1 MNNHQNKTS
10 IALVALLLVGCTAA
24 SMIACGDAAAENPA
38 DDTTAAPDA
47 SNAVTETAVTEDT
60 RVYAELPE
68 ANFEGYD
75 FRVITKGSFNAHWT
89 AMDIFAEAT
98 NGDPINDAVYNRN
111 IAVMDKYNFKITEV
125 TDFENIAS
133 TVGKA
138 VKAGEDAYDM
148 VSAGMNGGVEQMISS
163 KYLLDL
169 NEVPNLDLSKPW
181 YDQNA
186 NRELSIGG
194 KLYAT
199 AGDLLIMDDDATWSV
214 LFNKEMAARYDMPDF
229 YEAVDNGTWVIDDML
244 EYCTMVASD
253 LNGDGK
259 MDENDQWGNI
269 CENYNLYAYIVGSG
283 LRVVDKDEN
292 DLPYYNVSTEAFY
305 DAFQKGHAINGNFDI
320 VLSTAGVP
328 TLSSI
333 PSQGRLNACDLM
345 FTSGKVL
352 FYTTGLNRV
361 TLFREM
367 ETDFGILPMPKYDAS
382 QEGYHHPISL
392 WCSNSIAIPITA
404 SEPARNGHIIEALS
418 AESKY
423 TLTPAYYD
431 RTLKT
436 KASRDEESAA
446 ILDIIFAT
454 RVFDLGNMYNWG
466 GMFDAICALT
476 TVSNP
481 NLTSTIEK
489 KQKSADKALDKFI
502 TTITEE

>member
-1 MNNHQNKTS
+1 MKHNKYMGAG
-10 IALVALLLVGCTAA
+10 ICLAALLAA
-24 SMIACGDAAAENPA
+24 SVIGCGDAGNVQAE
-38 DDTTAAPDA
+38 TTAAAEPA
-47 SNAVTETAVTEDT
+47 ESTAAALETEADT
-60 RVYAELPE
+60 RVYPTLPE
-68 ANFEGYD
+68 ANFGGYD
-75 FRVITKGSFNAHWT
+75 FRIMTKGSFNAHWT

-111 IAVMDKYNFKITEV
+111 TAVMDRYNFKITEI
-125 TDFENIAS
+125 TDFENISGA
-133 TVGKA
+133 VGKA
-138 VKAGEDAYDM
+138 VKAGDDAYDM
-148 VSAGMNGGVEQMISS
+148 VSAGMNGGVEQMIQGQ
-163 KYLLDL
+163 YLLDL
-169 NEVPNLDLSKPW
+169 HEVPNLDLSKPW

-186 NRELSIGG
+186 NKELSVGG

-214 LFNKEMAARYDMPDF
+214 LFNKEMATRYDLPDL
-229 YEAVDNGTWVIDDML
+229 YEAVENGTWVIDDML
-244 EYCTMVASD
+244 TYCTTVASD
-253 LNGDGK
+253 INGDGK

-269 CENYNLYAYIVGSG
+269 CENYNLYAYIVGCG

-292 DLPYYNVSTEAFY
+292 DLPYYNVETEAFFN
-305 DAFQKGHAINGNFDI
+305 AFEKGHAINGNFDL

-328 TLSSI
+328 ALATM

-367 ETDFGILPMPKYDAS
+367 ETDFGILPMPKYDAA

-392 WCSNSIAIPITA
+392 WCSNSITVPTTA
-404 SEPARNGHIIEALS
+404 SDPARTGHIIEALS

-423 TLTPAYYD
+423 TLTPAYYE

-466 GMFDAICALT
+466 GMFDAICGLTLT
-476 TVSNP
+476 TDP

-489 KQKSADKALDKFI
+489 KEKAADKALQKFLESI
-502 TTITEE
+502 GE